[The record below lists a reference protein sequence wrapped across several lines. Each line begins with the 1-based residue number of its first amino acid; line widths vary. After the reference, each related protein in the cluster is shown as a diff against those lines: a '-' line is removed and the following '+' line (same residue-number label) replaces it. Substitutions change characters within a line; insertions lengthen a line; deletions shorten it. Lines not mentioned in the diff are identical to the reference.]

1 MPSQNTIYRTAPAVD
16 DLSDI
21 KNLLKNLEFAPV
33 PLLWLDNFQKII
45 QNLRDTPEI
54 INELSAWT
62 KRNGFGTFKGYF
74 SELVYLLRALH
85 IIQDRKMLQQDRE
98 NFLGDGGPSLLSLN
112 PPKNAKVQELTFLGN
127 ELCDIIASDNHELFR
142 ITLFWI
148 FLPRTRDTFRTPI
161 SSHSCQYGRSCCHV
175 TAPASNSD
183 IKDMLRR
190 LVADTYTINAFKKW
204 SEFFNL
210 CTIAQG
216 NPTILYL
223 DRRKLSLK
231 IFQAVIIELN
241 HNFMSGQGHNV
252 DDIIRMLGENFSLPP
267 SEISYRNMLRTIF
280 SNTSRDVTE
289 GTYTGRGEKP
299 LFEDKRINKIKFHSR
314 IPISNFQRID
324 DSILDLFLE
333 VN

>member
-33 PLLWLDNFQKII
+33 PFLWLDNFQKII

-54 INELSAWT
+54 INDLSAWT

-74 SELVYLLRALH
+74 SELVYLLRTLH

-127 ELCDIIASDNHELFR
+127 ELCNIIASDNHELFR

-148 FLPRTRDTFRTPI
+148 FLTHKRYIQDTNLKPLMPVWQIMLSRAA
-161 SSHSCQYGRSCCHV
+161 S
-175 TAPASNSD
+175 ASNSD

-210 CTIAQG
+210 CTIAQD

-252 DDIIRMLGENFSLPP
+252 DDIIRMLGENFSLSP

-280 SNTSRDVTE
+280 SSTSRDVTE

-333 VN
+333 VD